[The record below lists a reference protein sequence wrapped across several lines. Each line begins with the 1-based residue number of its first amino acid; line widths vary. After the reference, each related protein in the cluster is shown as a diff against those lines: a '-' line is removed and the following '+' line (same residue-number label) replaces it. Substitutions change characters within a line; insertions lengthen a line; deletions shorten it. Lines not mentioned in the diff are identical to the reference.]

1 MPLMPAMTPH
11 GGSSPV
17 RATRHM
23 PTLATHGMFEQQ
35 CSLLL
40 MKPPVLL
47 GGAPTNSYCIE
58 EL

>member
-11 GGSSPV
+11 GGSLPV

-23 PTLATHGMFEQQ
+23 PTHGMFEQQ

-47 GGAPTNSYCIE
+47 GGALPTN
-58 EL
+58 